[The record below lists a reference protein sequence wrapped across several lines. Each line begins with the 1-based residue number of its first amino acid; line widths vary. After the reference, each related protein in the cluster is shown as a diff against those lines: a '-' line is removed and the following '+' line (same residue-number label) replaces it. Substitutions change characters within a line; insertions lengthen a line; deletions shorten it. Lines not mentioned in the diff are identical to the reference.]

1 VKWVRAHAGEY
12 GISASRIGFMGF
24 SAGGMTTMNV
34 ATSYDAAG
42 RPDFIGVIYGAGPE
56 RPVRADAPPAFIAM
70 AADDPLLGYASIPIF
85 EDWRAAGKSAELH
98 VYAGGSHGFGMRKTG
113 TSADH
118 WIEDY
123 VVWLKASGF
132 VKPQ

>member
-1 VKWVRAHAGEY
+1 
-12 GISASRIGFMGF
+12 
-24 SAGGMTTMNV
+24 
-34 ATSYDAAG
+34 
-42 RPDFIGVIYGAGPE
+42 
-56 RPVRADAPPAFIAM
+56 
-70 AADDPLLGYASIPIF
+70 LLGYASIPIF